1 MRHAF
6 LLSVILLTLINGTYI
21 EVKAQD
27 PVTVTISNVPDDTQR
42 EEFPI
47 TITFSE
53 NVTGF
58 DATEIELGGGVTA
71 TVVLR
76 ERSGTVYIAV
86 ITPTSSGDL
95 TIKVPANVV
104 EGGNQA
110 SNTVT
115 VTIDLPPT
123 VVTFTPS
130 GNAAKNIVVNEFE
143 VRILFNESVTGL
155 EANDIELTVLTGTV
169 SNPVGTSTQYTVL
182 ITPDADQE
190 GSITIQLKAGAVQD
204 TGGNNNKASAEI
216 MVTVDTVAPTVEDI
230 TGIPTTAT
238 KDDFD
243 ITITFSENVIG
254 FRATDLTIAG
264 VVETETPAMATLP
277 SENDGSEEYTVTIAP
292 EPDFHDDV
300 TITVKAGAVEDT
312 ATNGNAAFKSATFII
327 DTRPPKVTSITKP
340 TTPQNTDFEITV
352 LFSEPVNNFDATDL
366 TIAGVV
372 KTGTPAM
379 AMLTTGAKGDTEYIF
394 DITPNS
400 DFQDD
405 VTITVNQ
412 SDITDTV
419 GNPMTTSMDAIAT
432 VRIDNVDPEVTV
444 IRIPMTA
451 ENEPEPQNTAFNITV
466 VFSESV
472 TSFDATDLTI
482 TAPTEIQDTVT
493 ATPLSGATETE
504 YTFNISPISGVQIPI
519 FEGDITIIVNENA
532 AEDTAGNSSIASDPA
547 TVHFDTILPEVQG
560 ITGIPT
566 MTTKD
571 PFDITIT
578 FTEKVTGFDL
588 THIVIN
594 QGADASPPS
603 GTDGMN
609 YTVNIQP
616 HSDYEGPVTIT
627 VRPSTNVVTDLAGN
641 SYITD
646 SASATAQI
654 DTLPP
659 KVQDITGIPT
669 TDTKDDFDITITFTE
684 EVTGFQAA
692 HLTIEGPATA
702 TLKSE
707 APGGKVY
714 TLTIT
719 PKTDSEDDVIMI
731 IHKDLFTD
739 LPGNFNAASS
749 RTAPFHVDTIAPKV
763 AIGALTMEQ
772 NEAFDITI
780 TFDEEVTEF
789 QAADLKIDVET
800 QVPAAG
806 VGAATATLKS
816 EVLGG
821 EIYMVTI
828 TPTPIFEGD
837 VTITVNPDTVKDTAR
852 NGNIISNPVTFH
864 FDNFVPTVEITDIPD
879 TVQLEA
885 FSLTILFSEDVNEF
899 LLEDI
904 SFSGDAVI
912 DTSTLEGTGSTY
924 TLTITPH
931 EDTDGDV
938 ILQVPAD
945 VADDQATNPNTAS
958 FSETIAVAPIWIPD
972 PNLRAVIRDGLG
984 LGLGDDFARTDLED
998 LTILNGPSR
1007 QIDGLTGLENAI
1019 NLTQLNLNG
1028 NFIRELN
1035 PLSDLTKLTSLKL
1048 NDNSITA
1055 IDALRNLVKLT
1066 ILELSGNRIGT
1077 LPALTDLINLKTLDL
1092 SENRIKNISP
1102 IAGLTALTNLNL
1114 TTNQISDV
1122 SPVAN
1127 LKNLL
1132 VLRISE
1138 NTITDTDILVG
1149 LARIV
1154 ELDGTLPSL
1163 VADPALRNVIRTHL
1177 SLTEAEQITIVDM
1190 ENLTA
1195 LELESIGITS
1205 LAGLEYAIAL
1215 TTLNLSDNSITDITL
1230 LQGLSQLI
1238 TLTLNDNSI
1247 TDITPLQNLTSLTT
1261 LGLGGNRIADI
1272 TPLQELDALTTLTL
1286 SNNPITD
1293 FAPLAELTS
1302 VTALELSRNSITDL
1316 NVISQLPQLLTLDI
1330 SDNSITNITPLQN
1343 LTALTTLNLRGNTV
1357 SNLNP
1362 ILQLT
1367 DLTNLDLSSTSVQDL
1382 RPLAGLTQ
1390 LTTLHLNGNTLSDVT
1405 PLATLTN
1412 LTTLSLAENTITR
1425 LNAITTLTQLT
1436 TLTLEANSITDV
1448 TPLASLPQ
1456 LTALDLRDNTI
1467 GDVTPLAGFLNL
1479 RTLHLMGNPIL
1490 DTTPLYPLTQRI
1502 PPVDI
1507 DIVVSQYPSWDV
1519 NQDGN
1524 VDAVDSA
1531 LVTAALGQNGEAIA
1545 NPRTDVNG
1553 DGTVDN
1559 ADLLLVTE
1567 NFDNNDAGAPI
1578 LANILTP
1585 EKTRLLANYPNPFNP
1600 ETWIPYHLAHPSN
1613 VVLTIYDTRGAVI
1626 RRLELG
1632 HQGAGYYIKKHRAAY
1647 WDGRNSVGE
1656 PVANGVY
1663 FYQLQTDNTAML
1675 QKMVILK

>member
-1 MRHAF
+1 M
-6 LLSVILLTLINGTYI
+6 
-21 EVKAQD
+21 
-27 PVTVTISNVPDDTQR
+27 
-42 EEFPI
+42 
-47 TITFSE
+47 
-53 NVTGF
+53 
-58 DATEIELGGGVTA
+58 
-71 TVVLR
+71 
-76 ERSGTVYIAV
+76 
-86 ITPTSSGDL
+86 
-95 TIKVPANVV
+95 
-104 EGGNQA
+104 
-110 SNTVT
+110 
-115 VTIDLPPT
+115 
-123 VVTFTPS
+123 
-130 GNAAKNIVVNEFE
+130 
-143 VRILFNESVTGL
+143 
-155 EANDIELTVLTGTV
+155 
-169 SNPVGTSTQYTVL
+169 
-182 ITPDADQE
+182 
-190 GSITIQLKAGAVQD
+190 
-204 TGGNNNKASAEI
+204 
-216 MVTVDTVAPTVEDI
+216 
-230 TGIPTTAT
+230 
-238 KDDFD
+238 
-243 ITITFSENVIG
+243 
-254 FRATDLTIAG
+254 
-264 VVETETPAMATLP
+264 
-277 SENDGSEEYTVTIAP
+277 
-292 EPDFHDDV
+292 
-300 TITVKAGAVEDT
+300 
-312 ATNGNAAFKSATFII
+312 
-327 DTRPPKVTSITKP
+327 
-340 TTPQNTDFEITV
+340 TPQNTDFEITV

-366 TIAGVV
+366 TIAGV
-372 KTGTPAM
+372 KETATPAT
-379 AMLTTGAKGDTEYIF
+379 AMLTTGAEGNTEYIF
-394 DITPNS
+394 DIKLNP

-419 GNPMTTSMDAIAT
+419 GNPMTTSMDATAT
-432 VRIDNVDPEVTV
+432 VRIDNVDPEVTE

-451 ENEPEPQNTAFNITV
+451 GNEPEPQNTDFNITV

-472 TSFDATDLTI
+472 TDFDATDLTI

-504 YTFNISPISGVQIPI
+504 YTFNISPISGAQIPI
-519 FEGDITIIVNENA
+519 FEGDITITVNENA
-532 AEDTAGNSSIASDPA
+532 AKDTAGNNSTASDPA

-616 HSDYEGPVTIT
+616 HPDYEGPVTIT

-669 TDTKDDFDITITFTE
+669 TDTKDFFDITITFTE

-702 TLKSE
+702 MLKPEVS
-707 APGGKVY
+707 GGKVY

-719 PKTDSEDDVIMI
+719 PTPNSEDPVTMI
-731 IHKDLFTD
+731 IHKDLFKD

-749 RTAPFHVDTIAPKV
+749 RTAPFHVDTIAPTV

-780 TFDEEVTEF
+780 TFDEEVTGF
-789 QAADLKIDVET
+789 QAADLTIEVET
-800 QVPAAG
+800 EVPAAG

-816 EVLGG
+816 EAPGG

-837 VTITVNPDTVKDTAR
+837 VTITVEDTVEDTAGNR
-852 NGNIISNPVTFH
+852 NTDSLPATVH

-879 TVQLEA
+879 IVQLEA

-899 LLEDI
+899 VLEDV
-904 SFSGDAVI
+904 SFSGDAEI
-912 DTSTLEGTGSTY
+912 ETTELTGTGNTY
-924 TLTITPH
+924 TLTIIPH

-938 ILQVPAD
+938 IVQVPAEAALD
-945 VADDQATNPNTAS
+945 MATNPNTAS
-958 FSETIAVAPIWIPD
+958 LSETIAVAPIWIPD

-984 LGLGDDFARTDLED
+984 LGLGDDFARTELED

-1035 PLSDLTKLTSLKL
+1035 LLSDLTKLTSLKL

-1066 ILELSGNRIGT
+1066 TLELSGNRIGT
-1077 LPALTDLINLKTLDL
+1077 LPALTDLINLETLDL
-1092 SENRIKNISP
+1092 SENRIKNLSP
-1102 IAGLTALTNLNL
+1102 IAELTALTNLNL
-1114 TTNQISDV
+1114 TANEISDV
-1122 SPVAN
+1122 SSLAN
-1127 LKNLL
+1127 FRNLRT
-1132 VLRISE
+1132 LRISE
-1138 NTITDTDILVG
+1138 NTIADTDILVG

-1215 TTLNLSDNSITDITL
+1215 TTLNLSDNSITDITR
-1230 LQGLSQLI
+1230 LQGLSQLT

-1247 TDITPLQNLTSLTT
+1247 TDITPLQDLTALTNLDLSNNSITDITPLQDLTALT
-1261 LGLGGNRIADI
+1261 NLDLGDNSIADI
-1272 TPLQELDALTTLTL
+1272 TPLQDLDALTTLTL
-1286 SNNPITD
+1286 SNNLITD
-1293 FAPLAELTS
+1293 FAPLAELTTL
-1302 VTALELSRNSITDL
+1302 TALELSRNSISNVNIIANLTD
-1316 NVISQLPQLLTLDI
+1316 LLTLNL
-1330 SDNSITNITPLQN
+1330 SDNSITDITPLQN
-1343 LTALTTLNLRGNTV
+1343 LTALITLNLSGNTV

-1367 DLTNLDLSSTSVQDL
+1367 DLTNLDLSSTSARDL

-1436 TLTLEANSITDV
+1436 TLTLNGNSITDV

-1456 LTALDLRDNTI
+1456 LTTLDLRDNSI

-1507 DIVVSQYPSWDV
+1507 DIGVSQYPSWDV

-1531 LVTAALGQNGEAIA
+1531 LVTSALGQNGEAIA

-1626 RRLELG
+1626 RRLKLG

-1656 PVANGVY
+1656 PVASGVY

>member
-27 PVTVTISNVPDDTQR
+27 VTDPTVTISVPDDTER
-42 EEFPI
+42 DEIPI

-58 DATEIELGGGVTA
+58 EDDDIELGGGVTA

-76 ERSGTVYIAV
+76 GSSPVYTAL

-104 EGGNQA
+104 DGGNQA

-123 VVTFTPS
+123 VTLTVPS
-130 GNAAKNIVVNEFE
+130 TIQNAAFE
-143 VRILFNESVTGL
+143 VTITFNEDVTGL
-155 EANDIELTVLTGTV
+155 EKDEILLPVPEIASVTSLTGT
-169 SNPVGTSTQYTVL
+169 GAAYTAT
-182 ITPDADQE
+182 ITPKDGVE
-190 GSITIQLKAGAVQD
+190 GTVTIEIAENVVEDG
-204 TGGNNNKASAEI
+204 NKASEGKT
-216 MVTVDTVAPTVEDI
+216 VEVDTLHPTVTGI
-230 TGIPTTAT
+230 TGIPTIEKNEAFDIIITFSEAVNGFAASDLTISGPATAT
-238 KDDFD
+238 LKSGEDGGTAYTVTITPDSYSEDDVTITVDADTVTDLALNDNTASDTTDSVHVDTIVPTVTGITGIPTIEKNEAFDIIITFSEAVNGFAASDLTISGPATPTLKSGEDGDTEYTVTITPDSYSEDDVTITVDADTVTDLALNDNTASDTTDSVHVDTIAPTVTITDIPTIEKNEAFD
-243 ITITFSENVIG
+243 ITITFSEPVNG
-254 FRATDLTIAG
+254 FDASD
-264 VVETETPAMATLP
+264 
-277 SENDGSEEYTVTIAP
+277 
-292 EPDFHDDV
+292 
-300 TITVKAGAVEDT
+300 IT
-312 ATNGNAAFKSATFII
+312 TNGPVAVS
-327 DTRPPKVTSITKP
+327 PPSWNNG
-340 TTPQNTDFEITV
+340 NTDYT
-352 LFSEPVNNFDATDL
+352 L
-366 TIAGVV
+366 T
-372 KTGTPAM
+372 
-379 AMLTTGAKGDTEYIF
+379 
-394 DITPNS
+394 ITPNPGEEG
-400 DFQDD
+400 DF
-405 VTITVNQ
+405 TIKVNA
-412 SDITDTV
+412 DTV
-419 GNPMTTSMDAIAT
+419 KDLALND
-432 VRIDNVDPEVTV
+432 
-444 IRIPMTA
+444 
-451 ENEPEPQNTAFNITV
+451 NTA
-466 VFSESV
+466 S
-472 TSFDATDLTI
+472 
-482 TAPTEIQDTVT
+482 
-493 ATPLSGATETE
+493 
-504 YTFNISPISGVQIPI
+504 
-519 FEGDITIIVNENA
+519 IV
-532 AEDTAGNSSIASDPA
+532 S
-547 TVHFDTILPEVQG
+547 TVHIDTILPTVTG

-566 MTTKD
+566 VEKNVA
-571 PFDITIT
+571 FNITIT
-578 FTEKVTGFDL
+578 FSEPVNGFDPSKIDIDGPA
-588 THIVIN
+588 T
-594 QGADASPPS
+594 ASPLS
-603 GTDGMN
+603 GTDGAPE
-609 YTVNIQP
+609 YIL
-616 HSDYEGPVTIT
+616 TIT
-627 VRPSTNVVTDLAGN
+627 PNSDSEGTVTMFVKANAVTDLAGN
-641 SYITD
+641 TNNTTF
-646 SASATAQI
+646 APTPNTVHI
-654 DTLPP
+654 DTIPP
-659 KVQDITGIPT
+659 KVTGITGIPT
-669 TDTKDDFDITITFTE
+669 VEKNVAFEITITFSE
-684 EVTGFQAA
+684 PVNGFDPSK
-692 HLTIEGPATA
+692 IDIDGPATA
-702 TLKSE
+702 SPLSGTDGDPE
-707 APGGKVY
+707 Y

-719 PKTDSEDDVIMI
+719 PNPTDEGDATI
-731 IHKDLFTD
+731 IVRAGVVKDLA
-739 LPGNFNAASS
+739 LNNNLASS
-749 RTAPFHVDTIAPKV
+749 RTAPFHVDTIVPTV
-763 AIGALTMEQ
+763 EVRTPEPEIVENGAFEITI
-772 NEAFDITI
+772 AFSEPVNGFDPSDITI
-780 TFDEEVTEF
+780 DGPVTASPPSRTDGDTEY
-789 QAADLKIDVET
+789 
-800 QVPAAG
+800 
-806 VGAATATLKS
+806 TL
-816 EVLGG
+816 
-821 EIYMVTI
+821 TI
-828 TPTPIFEGD
+828 TPNPDSEAD
-837 VTITVNPDTVKDTAR
+837 VTITVNVKTVTDFALNSNTASAPATVRVDTIA
-852 NGNIISNPVTFH
+852 
-864 FDNFVPTVEITDIPD
+864 PTVRITDISD

-899 LLEDI
+899 VLEDV

-912 DTSTLEGTGSTY
+912 KTTELTGTGNTY
-924 TLTITPH
+924 TLTIIPH

-938 ILQVPAD
+938 IVQVPAEAALD
-945 VADDQATNPNTAS
+945 MATNPNTAS

-998 LTILNGPSR
+998 LTILNEPSG

-1035 PLSDLTKLTSLKL
+1035 LLSDLTKLTSLKL

-1066 ILELSGNRIGT
+1066 TLELSGNRIGT
-1077 LPALTDLINLKTLDL
+1077 LTALNRLINLKTLDL

-1122 SPVAN
+1122 SSLAN
-1127 LKNLL
+1127 FRNLRT
-1132 VLRISE
+1132 LRISE
-1138 NTITDTDILVG
+1138 NTIADTDILVG

-1215 TTLNLSDNSITDITL
+1215 TTLNLSDNSITDITR
-1230 LQGLSQLI
+1230 LQGLSQLT

-1247 TDITPLQNLTSLTT
+1247 TDITPLQDLTALTNLDLSNNSITDITPLQDLTALT
-1261 LGLGGNRIADI
+1261 NLDLGDNRIADI
-1272 TPLQELDALTTLTL
+1272 TPLQDLDALTTLTL
-1286 SNNPITD
+1286 SNNLITD
-1293 FAPLAELTS
+1293 FAPLAELTTL
-1302 VTALELSRNSITDL
+1302 TALEVSRNSISDL
-1316 NVISQLPQLLTLDI
+1316 NVISNLPQLLALNI
-1330 SDNSITNITPLQN
+1330 SDNSITDITPLQN
-1343 LTALTTLNLRGNTV
+1343 LEALTTLNLSGNTV

-1367 DLTNLDLSSTSVQDL
+1367 DLTHLDLSSTSVQDL

-1456 LTALDLRDNTI
+1456 LTALNLRDNTI

-1479 RTLHLMGNPIL
+1479 TTLYLMGNPIL

-1507 DIVVSQYPSWDV
+1507 DIGVSQYPSWDV

-1656 PVANGVY
+1656 PVASGVY

>member
-1 MRHAF
+1 
-6 LLSVILLTLINGTYI
+6 
-21 EVKAQD
+21 
-27 PVTVTISNVPDDTQR
+27 
-42 EEFPI
+42 
-47 TITFSE
+47 
-53 NVTGF
+53 
-58 DATEIELGGGVTA
+58 
-71 TVVLR
+71 
-76 ERSGTVYIAV
+76 
-86 ITPTSSGDL
+86 
-95 TIKVPANVV
+95 
-104 EGGNQA
+104 
-110 SNTVT
+110 
-115 VTIDLPPT
+115 
-123 VVTFTPS
+123 
-130 GNAAKNIVVNEFE
+130 
-143 VRILFNESVTGL
+143 
-155 EANDIELTVLTGTV
+155 
-169 SNPVGTSTQYTVL
+169 
-182 ITPDADQE
+182 
-190 GSITIQLKAGAVQD
+190 
-204 TGGNNNKASAEI
+204 
-216 MVTVDTVAPTVEDI
+216 
-230 TGIPTTAT
+230 
-238 KDDFD
+238 
-243 ITITFSENVIG
+243 
-254 FRATDLTIAG
+254 
-264 VVETETPAMATLP
+264 
-277 SENDGSEEYTVTIAP
+277 
-292 EPDFHDDV
+292 
-300 TITVKAGAVEDT
+300 
-312 ATNGNAAFKSATFII
+312 
-327 DTRPPKVTSITKP
+327 
-340 TTPQNTDFEITV
+340 
-352 LFSEPVNNFDATDL
+352 
-366 TIAGVV
+366 
-372 KTGTPAM
+372 
-379 AMLTTGAKGDTEYIF
+379 
-394 DITPNS
+394 
-400 DFQDD
+400 
-405 VTITVNQ
+405 
-412 SDITDTV
+412 
-419 GNPMTTSMDAIAT
+419 MTTSMDATAT
-432 VRIDNVDPEVTV
+432 VRIDNVDPEVTE

-451 ENEPEPQNTAFNITV
+451 GNEPEPQNTDFNITV

-472 TSFDATDLTI
+472 TDFDATDLTI

-504 YTFNISPISGVQIPI
+504 YTFNISPISGAQIPI
-519 FEGDITIIVNENA
+519 FEGDITITVNENA
-532 AEDTAGNSSIASDPA
+532 AKDTAGNNSTASDPA

-616 HSDYEGPVTIT
+616 HPDYEGPVTIT

-669 TDTKDDFDITITFTE
+669 TDTKDFFDITITFTE

-702 TLKSE
+702 MLKPEVS
-707 APGGKVY
+707 GGKVY

-719 PKTDSEDDVIMI
+719 PTPNSEDPVTMI
-731 IHKDLFTD
+731 IHKDLFKD

-749 RTAPFHVDTIAPKV
+749 RTAPFHVDTIAPTV

-789 QAADLKIDVET
+789 QAADLKIEVET
-800 QVPAAG
+800 QVPAAS

-852 NGNIISNPVTFH
+852 NGNIISAPAIFH

-958 FSETIAVAPIWIPD
+958 FSETVSVAPIWIPD
-972 PNLRAVIRDGLG
+972 PNLRAIIRDGLG

-998 LTILNGPSR
+998 LIILNGPSR
-1007 QIDGLTGLENAI
+1007 QIDDLTGLENAT
-1019 NLTQLNLNG
+1019 NLTQLDLND
-1028 NFIRELN
+1028 NFISDLN
-1035 PLSDLTKLTSLKL
+1035 PLSDLTALTTLKL

-1066 ILELSGNRIGT
+1066 TLELSGNRIGT
-1077 LPALTDLINLKTLDL
+1077 LTALTDLINLETLDL

-1238 TLTLNDNSI
+1238 TLNLSDNSI
-1247 TDITPLQNLTSLTT
+1247 TDITPLQNLTLLTT
-1261 LGLGGNRIADI
+1261 LDLNNSITDI
-1272 TPLQELDALTTLTL
+1272 TPLQ
-1286 SNNPITD
+1286 
-1293 FAPLAELTS
+1293 
-1302 VTALELSRNSITDL
+1302 
-1316 NVISQLPQLLTLDI
+1316 
-1330 SDNSITNITPLQN
+1330 
-1343 LTALTTLNLRGNTV
+1343 
-1357 SNLNP
+1357 
-1362 ILQLT
+1362 
-1367 DLTNLDLSSTSVQDL
+1367 DLTV
-1382 RPLAGLTQ
+1382 
-1390 LTTLHLNGNTLSDVT
+1390 
-1405 PLATLTN
+1405 
-1412 LTTLSLAENTITR
+1412 
-1425 LNAITTLTQLT
+1425 
-1436 TLTLEANSITDV
+1436 
-1448 TPLASLPQ
+1448 
-1456 LTALDLRDNTI
+1456 
-1467 GDVTPLAGFLNL
+1467 
-1479 RTLHLMGNPIL
+1479 
-1490 DTTPLYPLTQRI
+1490 
-1502 PPVDI
+1502 
-1507 DIVVSQYPSWDV
+1507 
-1519 NQDGN
+1519 
-1524 VDAVDSA
+1524 
-1531 LVTAALGQNGEAIA
+1531 
-1545 NPRTDVNG
+1545 
-1553 DGTVDN
+1553 
-1559 ADLLLVTE
+1559 
-1567 NFDNNDAGAPI
+1567 
-1578 LANILTP
+1578 
-1585 EKTRLLANYPNPFNP
+1585 
-1600 ETWIPYHLAHPSN
+1600 
-1613 VVLTIYDTRGAVI
+1613 
-1626 RRLELG
+1626 
-1632 HQGAGYYIKKHRAAY
+1632 
-1647 WDGRNSVGE
+1647 
-1656 PVANGVY
+1656 
-1663 FYQLQTDNTAML
+1663 
-1675 QKMVILK
+1675 